1 MNRFCSR
8 CGCSSFHYN
17 RSRMRMEC
25 DLCGHPVYDPQ
36 QDQQLMQYDRT
47 YSLALSHL
55 AAGNWEQTINL
66 LKPLMS
72 QYPTEKRVYLA
83 ILRAATQNFRDID
96 MENTSNKRIASETWD
111 KLVRLNGV
119 TNEMLTYSKQC
130 YEKRVAKLTKQ
141 RNKII
146 TWIFVAA
153 ICSIL
158 AGVFFAIK
166 NYFFFVL
173 FMSAPPGFLFL
184 AISNSPIKVIGQLM
198 NSQPNYQQN
207 PFTQED

>member
-1 MNRFCSR
+1 
-8 CGCSSFHYN
+8 
-17 RSRMRMEC
+17 MRIEC
-25 DLCGHPVYDPQ
+25 DSCGAPVQDPQ

-47 YSLALSHL
+47 YSQAMSHL

-83 ILRAATQNFRDID
+83 ILRAATHDFRDID
-96 MENTSNKRIASETWD
+96 MENTSNKSIASETWD

-119 TNEMLTYSKQC
+119 TNDMLIYSRQR
-130 YEKRVAKLTKQ
+130 YEKHVAELLKQ

-146 TWIFVAA
+146 IWIFAAA

-158 AGVFFAIK
+158 AGVFFAIR
-166 NYFFFVL
+166 NYFFFVPFMSVPPVFL
-173 FMSAPPGFLFL
+173 FM
-184 AISNSPIKVIGQLM
+184 AISNNPIKVIRQLM
-198 NSQPNYQQN
+198 SPKPNYQQN
-207 PFTQED
+207 PFT